1 MMACLAFT
9 YAQGSVKQGRTEN
22 AGPADPKI
30 QAMIKAHKNAEPIK
44 DCGDEHLG
52 TVAFHNKTTKALRM
66 EVYPT
71 GGNGQ
76 TIKLSV
82 PAGES
87 VYVKDLLVG
96 EYKYKK
102 AGEKKAK
109 KKDFVNAVEC
119 TLKVVLLDK

>member
-9 YAQGSVKQGRTEN
+9 YAQGSVKQGRIEN
-22 AGPADPKI
+22 AGPADPKV
-30 QAMIKAHKNAEPIK
+30 QAMLKAKLNQEALK

-52 TVAFHNKTTKALRM
+52 TVAFHNKTAKALNV
-66 EVYPT
+66 ELYPT

-76 TIKLSV
+76 TTKVAI

-87 VYVKDLLVG
+87 VYVRDLLVG
-96 EYKYKK
+96 EYKYKR

-109 KKDFVNAVEC
+109 KKDFVNVMEC
-119 TLKVVLLDK
+119 TLKVVLIDK